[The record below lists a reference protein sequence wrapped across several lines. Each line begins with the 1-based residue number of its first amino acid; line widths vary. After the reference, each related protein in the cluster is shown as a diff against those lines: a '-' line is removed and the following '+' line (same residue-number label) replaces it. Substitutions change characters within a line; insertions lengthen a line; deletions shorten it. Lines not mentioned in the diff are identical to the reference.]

1 MCREKYFLFL
11 YILLFSFSA
20 RGQQED
26 FRTWINVELEGE
38 LFNLIDF
45 SVAPELRLWDNCTRL
60 DGILGELD
68 VSVPLTKFFRP
79 GIYYRYELDR
89 DRRDNFN
96 NTNRFG
102 AYAELDER
110 IGDLRMAYRAMYQ
123 REYTNIHTDAL
134 GTIPVSVHR
143 HKITLKYRKKGWDL
157 TPGVSVEGFFTL
169 SPKWNTNQE
178 KLRLTAGIRYRLTK
192 KINLGIDYKF
202 QQEFYERNPLT
213 SHILCIGA
221 NFEL

>member
-102 AYAELDER
+102 AYAELD
-110 IGDLRMAYRAMYQ
+110 
-123 REYTNIHTDAL
+123 
-134 GTIPVSVHR
+134 
-143 HKITLKYRKKGWDL
+143 
-157 TPGVSVEGFFTL
+157 
-169 SPKWNTNQE
+169 
-178 KLRLTAGIRYRLTK
+178 
-192 KINLGIDYKF
+192 
-202 QQEFYERNPLT
+202 
-213 SHILCIGA
+213 
-221 NFEL
+221 